1 MKLSLLVVAALAVAA
16 SALRLDAPVNDA
28 HVVQKVNNANVG
40 WTAGFNKRFEGL
52 TLQDAKSL
60 CGVAEGWNTKHM
72 PVKAFDLSEQ
82 QIQDIPT
89 SFDARKQWG
98 SMCPTVNEVRDQAA
112 CGSCWAFGAV
122 EAISDR
128 ICIATNGTQTPH
140 ISAEDMLSCC
150 ALCGNGC
157 NGGYPDMAWYY
168 YVQQGVV
175 TGGNYGTNQGCQP
188 YSFPMCNHHVN
199 GSYPDCSGNGPTP
212 SCKKTCLPNYPKTFT
227 EDKHYGSKSY
237 GVSSRVADIQ
247 MEIMTH
253 GPVEIAISVY
263 EDFMMYKS
271 GVYRHVTGS
280 YLGGHAIKMIGW
292 GVAEDGTPYWICTNS
307 WNQDWGNGG
316 FINIKRGS
324 NECGIEGRVVAGL
337 PRL

>member
-1 MKLSLLVVAALAVAA
+1 MLKIASLLVAGCALA
-16 SALRLDAPVNDA
+16 SALVLTSPVNDA
-28 HVVQKVNNANVG
+28 HIVQKVNNADAG

-72 PVKAFDLSEQ
+72 PVMSYDESQL
-82 QIQDIPT
+82 QDIPE
-89 SFDARKQWG
+89 SFDARQQWG
-98 SMCPTVNEVRDQAA
+98 TMCPSVKEVRDQST

-122 EAISDR
+122 EAITDR
-128 ICIATNGTQTPH
+128 ICIASNGTQTPH
-140 ISAEDMLSCC
+140 ISAQDMLTCC

-188 YSFPMCNHHVN
+188 YSFAPCDHHVN
-199 GSYPDCSGNGPTP
+199 GTYGPCNGDGPTP
-212 SCKKTCLPNYPKTFT
+212 ACSKSCLPNYPKSFT
-227 EDKHYGSKSY
+227 QDKHYGSKSY
-237 GVSSRVADIQ
+237 AVSSRVADIQ
-247 MEIMTH
+247 KEIMTN

-263 EDFMMYKS
+263 SDFLTYKT
-271 GVYRHVTGS
+271 GVYHHVTGS
-280 YLGGHAIKMIGW
+280 YLGGHAVKMLGW
-292 GVAEDGTPYWICTNS
+292 GVENGTPYWIVANS
-307 WNQDWGNGG
+307 WNEGWGNGG
-316 FINIKRGS
+316 FIFIKRGS
-324 NECGIEGRVVAGL
+324 NECGIESSVVAGL